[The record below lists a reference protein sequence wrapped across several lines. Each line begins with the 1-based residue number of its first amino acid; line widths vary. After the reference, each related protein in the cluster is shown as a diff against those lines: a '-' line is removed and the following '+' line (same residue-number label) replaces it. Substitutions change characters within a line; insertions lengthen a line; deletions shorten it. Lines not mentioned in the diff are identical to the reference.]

1 MKEKIRD
8 YVTKYI
14 LITIATFF
22 YGVGV
27 TLFLDPNN
35 IIPGGVTGVA
45 MIISRFIPVQTGTL
59 ILIINIPILY
69 IGLRK
74 FGFRFLISTIYATVA
89 VSFFTNILEPY
100 GALSN
105 SMLLA
110 ALMGNVLIAI
120 SLVVVFR
127 LGATTGGMDII
138 VKLLR
143 IRYPHIK
150 TGNLFFMT
158 DIVIIC
164 FFGIIF
170 RNMDAAIYAL
180 IGIVVMSVVF
190 DNVMYGRDEAKMIY
204 IISDYSQLIGK
215 RILDE
220 LNIGV
225 TYLGGQGAY
234 SGKKQNIILCV
245 MRKNISIRV
254 EEIVKETDMD
264 AFLIVTNATEIYGE
278 GYKDISAEKM

>member
-164 FFGIIF
+164 FFWYYF
-170 RNMDAAIYAL
+170 PQ
-180 IGIVVMSVVF
+180 
-190 DNVMYGRDEAKMIY
+190 YGCSY
-204 IISDYSQLIGK
+204 ICIDWHCCYECCI
-215 RILDE
+215 
-220 LNIGV
+220 
-225 TYLGGQGAY
+225 
-234 SGKKQNIILCV
+234 
-245 MRKNISIRV
+245 
-254 EEIVKETDMD
+254 
-264 AFLIVTNATEIYGE
+264 
-278 GYKDISAEKM
+278 